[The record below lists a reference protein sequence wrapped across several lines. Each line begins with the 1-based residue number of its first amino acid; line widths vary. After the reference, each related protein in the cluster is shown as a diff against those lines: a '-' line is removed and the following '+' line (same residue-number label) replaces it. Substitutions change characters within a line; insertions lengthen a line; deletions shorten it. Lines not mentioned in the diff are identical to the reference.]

1 MEKELY
7 TYQRQLETGMN
18 EYFAQYPM
26 EEGKIFVLGC
36 STSEILGERI
46 GKHSTLAVGQV
57 VVETLKSI
65 LTERGLNLAV
75 QGCEHINRALV
86 VEKAVAE
93 KFDFEIVTVIPSLQ
107 AGGAATAAAYH
118 SFEKPVIVEK
128 VVSNGGIDIGDTF
141 IGMHVKHVQI
151 PVRTSVKEI
160 GKAHTTYL
168 ASRPKL
174 IGGPRAVYN

>member
-1 MEKELY
+1 MEKELC
-7 TYQRQLETGMN
+7 TYQKQLETGMN
-18 EYFAQYPM
+18 EYFAQYTM

-46 GKHSTLAVGQV
+46 GQHSTLAVGQV
-57 VVETLKSI
+57 IVETLKSI
-65 LTERGLNLAV
+65 LTEQGLSLAV

-86 VEKAVAE
+86 VEKAAAE
-93 KFDFEIVTVIPSLQ
+93 RWGFDAVTVIPSLQ
-107 AGGAATAAAYH
+107 AGGAATVAAYH
-118 SFEKPVIVEK
+118 SFEEPVIVEK
-128 VVSNGGIDIGDTF
+128 IVSSGGIDIGDTF

-151 PVRTSVKEI
+151 PIRTSVKKI